1 MGETYTLITGASSGF
16 GRCIAQKLAPYRKL
30 ILVGRSAEKLEAVRS
45 TCEGP
50 ERHLLWVRDL
60 SRLDGVGDELTSM
73 LVSKNIGIDHFVHSA
88 GVLGIQFIRA
98 NEMSFVSRL
107 FNVNLFSAME
117 IIRPLTQKTVNHEAL
132 RSITFISSIVTRVGS
147 KGYYVYAASKG
158 AVNALSLSLAVEL
171 APVVRVNAVLPGII
185 GTEMNTDHF
194 ANPEF
199 VASVK
204 ATHPLG
210 LGRPEYVAD
219 AVEFLTSERA
229 RWITGQEIVVDGG
242 RTVFSP
248 PRVPEADGISSKSN
262 QSRTP

>member
-1 MGETYTLITGASSGF
+1 
-16 GRCIAQKLAPYRKL
+16 
-30 ILVGRSAEKLEAVRS
+30 LVGRNAEKLEAVRNA
-45 TCEGP
+45 CEGP
-50 ERHLLWVRDL
+50 SRHLLWVRDL
-60 SRLDGVGDELTSM
+60 SYVENVGEELSS
-73 LVSKNIGIDHFVHSA
+73 LLSGKNIEVDHFIHSA

-98 NEMSFVSRL
+98 NEMAFVIRL

-117 IIRPLTQKTVNHEAL
+117 IIRPLTQKPVNKGAL

-158 AVNALSLSLAVEL
+158 AVNSLSLSLAVEL
-171 APVVRVNAVLPGII
+171 APAVRVNSVLPGII

-210 LGRPEYVAD
+210 LGRPEDVAD
-219 AVEFLTSERA
+219 AVEFLTSDRA

-248 PRVPEADGISSKSN
+248 PRVPEAVGNNPKGS
-262 QSRTP
+262 